1 MSTRTERP
9 PKFSLGEVV
18 STAHAMVTLASTDLQ
33 LALHRHVTGDW
44 GEVGEQDWEANE
56 QSLLWGDRLL
66 SVYRSAKGV
75 KFWIITE
82 ADRSVTTVLLPD
94 DY

>member
-1 MSTRTERP
+1 MSAA
-9 PKFSLGEVV
+9 KFPLGRLVATPNALENIPNPDI
-18 STAHAMVTLASTDLQ
+18 LAALQ
-33 LALHRHVTGDW
+33 RHLTGDW
-44 GEVGEQDWEANE
+44 GDVDEHDREENE
-56 QSLLWGDRLL
+56 LSIKEGFRLL

-82 ADRSVTTVLLPD
+82 ADRSFTTVLLPE